1 MLHQHSCALIGIRRS
16 VTSPIMPVN
25 PMPHAPA
32 VPQTGWHSG
41 GGALGARS
49 TGQYHLDV
57 VDVRAERPAAMIFLP
72 YVRGDAAAERF
83 VCLPTTAISE
93 TAPLIRSRGQT
104 ARWCLVSP
112 S

>member
-1 MLHQHSCALIGIRRS
+1 M
-16 VTSPIMPVN
+16 
-25 PMPHAPA
+25 
-32 VPQTGWHSG
+32 
-41 GGALGARS
+41 GARS

-93 TAPLIRSRGQT
+93 TAPLIATEVRQLVGASS
-104 ARWCLVSP
+104 ARVIVELRLR
-112 S
+112 